1 MDYFRRLFTFRSSL
15 GRSERG
21 FIRIYFA
28 SELLVLLKMKHG
40 CGTRTTRSRGH
51 GFGQASQTSATR
63 HHGSITLLNSFI
75 LHSALCILHCFKAS
89 QIPTTRR
96 YGSFSL
102 LNSFTVHCALCIVHC
117 FKASQ
122 TSATRH
128 HGSITLLNSFIV
140 HCALCI
146 VHCFRRRVNA

>member
-1 MDYFRRLFTFRSSL
+1 MKKGIFLDDYSTLRHGHTRTVGIFRNRS
-15 GRSERG
+15 
-21 FIRIYFA
+21 A
-28 SELLVLLKMKHG
+28 SELLASPKVKHG

-75 LHSALCILHCFKAS
+75 VHCALCIVHCFKAS
-89 QIPTTRR
+89 QIPTTRHH
-96 YGSFSL
+96 GSFAL
-102 LNSFTVHCALCIVHC
+102 LNSFILHSALCILHC

-128 HGSITLLNSFIV
+128 HGSFALLNSFIV
-140 HCALCI
+140 HC
-146 VHCFRRRVNA
+146 FN